1 MLTSQGY
8 TGVDVCDLAECSCK
22 DLPAAACLATPAT
35 GSHSGAVDRCTRDFC
50 RLGCICDSLRT
61 KEMPPSH
68 CMFGCSKPRT
78 PR

>member
-1 MLTSQGY
+1 M
-8 TGVDVCDLAECSCK
+8 DVCDVAECFCK
-22 DLPAAACLATPAT
+22 DPPTAACLATPAT
-35 GSHSGAVDRCTRDFC
+35 GSDCTRDCC

-68 CMFGCSKPRT
+68 CGKVDCMFACCCSKPRT